1 MNNNLISEESLQSLR
16 NDDESRALIKEY
28 LVSALEQGKK
38 ELAILFVSILDGDDD
53 VNVQNVQLEQSD
65 ILKTLLEAGA
75 DVRACDDLALRYTPE
90 KGEISRILDEAK
102 KRLDEVKKRQ
112 SSN

>member
-1 MNNNLISEESLQSLR
+1 MNNNLISEESLQCLR
-16 NDDESRALIKEY
+16 NDD
-28 LVSALEQGKK
+28 V
-38 ELAILFVSILDGDDD
+38 
-53 VNVQNVQLEQSD
+53 NVQLEQSD
-65 ILKTLLEAGA
+65 IVKTLLEAGA

-102 KRLDEVKKRQ
+102 KRK

>member
-1 MNNNLISEESLQSLR
+1 MNNNVRIDMRLESLR

-38 ELAILFVSILDGDDD
+38 ELAILLVSILDGDDD
-53 VNVQNVQLEQSD
+53 VNVQLEQSD
-65 ILKTLLEAGA
+65 IVKTLLEAGA

-102 KRLDEVKKRQ
+102 KRQ

>member
-1 MNNNLISEESLQSLR
+1 MNNNVRIDMRLESLR

-38 ELAILFVSILDGDDD
+38 ELAILLVSILDGDDD
-53 VNVQNVQLEQSD
+53 VNVQLEQSD
-65 ILKTLLEAGA
+65 IVKTLLEAGP
-75 DVRACDDLALRYTPE
+75 DVRACDDLALCYTPE

-102 KRLDEVKKRQ
+102 KRQ